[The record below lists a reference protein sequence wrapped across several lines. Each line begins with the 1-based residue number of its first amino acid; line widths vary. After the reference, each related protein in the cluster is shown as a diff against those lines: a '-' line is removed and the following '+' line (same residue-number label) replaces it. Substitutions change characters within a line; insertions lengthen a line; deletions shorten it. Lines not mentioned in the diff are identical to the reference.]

1 MFIFFFANRALYPTK
16 PLQAPDP
23 DLIELIEV
31 PKKLKE
37 DSVQSLEAIKK
48 LFDLKPIIKKT
59 PQDLINNITEASS
72 SQIQA
77 TKDIEFKEEVRNCL
91 FFFLKHLKLFND
103 LFDFVGTG

>member
-1 MFIFFFANRALYPTK
+1 MLFSALYPSK
-16 PLQAPDP
+16 PLQPPDQ

-37 DSVQSLEAIKK
+37 HSAEPLDRVKK

-72 SQIQA
+72 SEIQS
-77 TKDIEFKEEVRNCL
+77 TKDMEFKEEVTKNL
-91 FFFLKHLKLFND
+91 FFFFL
-103 LFDFVGTG
+103 